1 MNKTIRLPIRLR
13 TLALAAALAC
23 SAAATQAHHA
33 FAAEYDGKKPVIVKG
48 AITQIEWSN
57 PHAYIHLDVRDEAG
71 HIIPMMIEGHP
82 PNTLRRTGWLRDV
95 MKVQDEI
102 EVSGWASKDGSKR
115 MAGREVTLP
124 GGRKLFWGPP
134 SQ

>member
-1 MNKTIRLPIRLR
+1 MLLLGAGLGIGPV
-13 TLALAAALAC
+13 A
-23 SAAATQAHHA
+23 AHHS
-33 FAAEYDGKKPVIVKG
+33 FAAEYDGRRPLSVKG
-48 AITQIEWSN
+48 TITQIEWSN

-115 MAGREVTLP
+115 IAGREVTLP